1 MTDDEPEGYCPHD
14 GMGRFR
20 CDGCG
25 GTEFTSYAQACPA
38 DRRKLWTYEYTCL
51 NCGMVMGM
59 EYRKVDE

>member
-1 MTDDEPEGYCPHD
+1 MTNGSNGYCPHD

-25 GTEFTSYAQACPA
+25 GTEFTSYAQTCPA
-38 DRRKLWTYEYTCL
+38 DKRKLWIYEYTCL